1 MTAFDLDRIND
12 HFLKFGWFVLDLPD
26 RRPLDDARAALR
38 SVLRGAT
45 GRSDIEFERYHEVVT
60 DDAAHLRIQ
69 GALTDELRSGRHCQ
83 RIVAAQLDFFKA
95 FLGPDLATQRM
106 PYLRIARPGVAGDN
120 VGYHRDTQYGRS
132 PYEVSVLIPFVDL
145 PAEMALR
152 IMPGSHVMPES
163 DFPTTQ
169 YFRDDVEKGGFKHK
183 LGFPY
188 APKVMSA
195 DIEAR
200 LEPVPVS
207 YGQVLLF
214 SLSTVHGQHMN
225 DGPFTRFSAD
235 SRVVN
240 ELAPVPRQAS
250 VSGEYYEMLTRSAVT
265 EQACRYHVANA
276 SGESPGESVT
286 HSTPSA

>member
-1 MTAFDLDRIND
+1 MKFDLKHIND
-12 HFLKFGWFVLDLPD
+12 HFLAFGWYVLDLID
-26 RRPLDDARAALR
+26 REPLDEARDALLSALR
-38 SVLRGAT
+38 RET
-45 GRSDIEFERYHEVVT
+45 GLASIGFERYHET
-60 DDAAHLRIQ
+60 IADDAVHLRIQ
-69 GALTDELRSGRHCQ
+69 GALTEELRTGRHCQ
-83 RIVAAQLDFFKA
+83 RIVAAQLAFFQA

-106 PYLRIARPGVAGDN
+106 PYLRIARPGIAADN

-145 PAEMALR
+145 PSSMALR
-152 IMPGSHVMPES
+152 IMPASHVLPES

-169 YFRDDVEKGGFKHK
+169 HFRDDVEKGGFKHK

-188 APKVMSA
+188 APKVMSS
-195 DIEAR
+195 DVEAR

-214 SLSTVHGQHMN
+214 SLSTVHGQQVN
-225 DGPFTRFSAD
+225 EGPFTRFSAD

-250 VSGEYYEMLTRSAVT
+250 VSGEYYEVLTRSAVT
-265 EQACRYHVANA
+265 EQACRYHQANA
-276 SGESPGESVT
+276 SAEAEGNPVPT
-286 HSTPSA
+286 A